1 MALGIIE
8 IFLHAVPFILF
19 LGGISTFYYAF
30 QGVFTG
36 RVKWWDDFG
45 KRTEYDRNE
54 SPLKFWLTVI
64 WYCVLAAGTLFL
76 GYVLLGFE
84 SR

>member
-36 RVKWWDDFG
+36 RAKWWDDFG

-54 SPLKFWLTVI
+54 SPLKFWLMVI
-64 WYCVLAAGTLFL
+64 MVLRFGGRNSFPRVCIAR
-76 GYVLLGFE
+76 V
-84 SR
+84 